1 MPEKSRILVVEDDYL
16 IATTLAD
23 VLGAAGWTVI
33 GPVGHLAEA
42 VETAAH
48 QDCDVAVLDIN
59 LAGEAVYPVAE
70 VLSQRKIPF
79 LFLSGNGGGSRGS
92 AQPFAERP
100 RLGKP
105 FRNRDLLG
113 VLARLVGASVAE
125 A

>member
-1 MPEKSRILVVEDDYL
+1 MPEKSRILVVEDNYL
-16 IATTLAD
+16 IATMLAD

-59 LAGEAVYPVAE
+59 LAGKASYPVAE
-70 VLSQRKIPF
+70 VLSKRKVPF
-79 LFLSGNGGGSRGS
+79 LFLTGYSAAGVATPFRG
-92 AQPFAERP
+92 RP

-105 FRNRDLLG
+105 FRTEELLG
-113 VLARLVGASVAE
+113 ALTRLLAPPVAE
-125 A
+125 V